1 MAVKGNRLVAT
12 HLRIRMWDEYQG
24 VVRMCGAHYMRSA
37 RTVVAPRPNTGVL
50 SSRGGASVTELAAR
64 QTTVWTDVGYLISEL
79 AAAYG
84 MGGLVVEF
92 RWKIVAVAGWT
103 DWGRHFW
110 FHGRI
115 LGDCTN
121 T

>member
-1 MAVKGNRLVAT
+1 
-12 HLRIRMWDEYQG
+12 
-24 VVRMCGAHYMRSA
+24 
-37 RTVVAPRPNTGVL
+37 VL

-84 MGGLVVEF
+84 MCGLVVEF

-103 DWGRHFW
+103 DWGRHVC

-115 LGDCTN
+115 LGNRIDT
-121 T
+121 